1 MASLLVKKGLARLAS
16 SGAMA
21 AFLLACF
28 VTLGIIY
35 AFQNPLFSK
44 PDETN
49 HLAYVKYLKTN
60 LSLPGVNPALV
71 QRAADRAV
79 YPEAHQPP
87 LYYLVVAVA
96 TIPLSAS
103 NDVASFDSN
112 PHFLS
117 TEIGNKT
124 GLVPIYPRAPLSA
137 DALTIYVGRLV
148 SLAFGVLAGF
158 YAYLAAK
165 ELLPEPAALLALAI
179 FCFNPQYLFTS
190 TAFGNDSA
198 VAAFSALVL
207 FLALRAARRGFTAQ
221 RGALL
226 GTALGLATLSKL
238 SGLALSVAVPAA
250 LAYDLRQ
257 HRQPKRSIAG
267 AGAFGLL
274 LVLLTG
280 WWFLRNYF
288 IYGDAF
294 AAGNILSYV
303 GPRSTPFSLGDLEQI
318 LVYAWKSYWLDFSA
332 GGLAFADSGIYLG
345 FSMVVLCGLAGTV
358 LAYKNQPQIRPFLL
372 LLVLPIAAVLVSYLA
387 LTAQTRLILGGG
399 RLLFPAASGIAV
411 LLALGLASIVP
422 TAKAQAW
429 LTAGL
434 TLALMAFAFFSP
446 LYYIPQAY
454 PKATILAKLDEG
466 HPRHRT
472 TAHFG
477 DKIQL
482 IGYNVNPERRIITGE
497 SLKVALYWQALG
509 MPERNYSVFL
519 QLLGKDCDPN
529 DVLVSEDTFP
539 AYGSFPT
546 SQWRAGELVADQYAL
561 KVPPGIK
568 SLQQARLVLG
578 MYDFG
583 TKSRLPISMAQPGQV
598 SDFMTIGRFGL
609 APRTSAKVP
618 EEHRLAEEMRV
629 GDLATL
635 VGRKV
640 EVAPLAGSYRLSVR
654 LYWQARARTQE
665 DYAIFVHVNDSLGHL
680 VAQHDGDPRGGCFP
694 TSLWEPGDM
703 IVDDHQVDLSVDR
716 PAPELQIMV
725 GLYDRNTLSRLPAF
739 DGRGRRYAN
748 DALPIDVVMIKRNEL
763 ER

>member
-1 MASLLVKKGLARLAS
+1 MVSLLVKKGLTRLAS

-28 VTLGIIY
+28 IALGLVY
-35 AFQNPLFSK
+35 TFQNPLFSK
-44 PDETN
+44 PNETD
-49 HLAYVKYLKTN
+49 HLAYVQFLQTN
-60 LSLPGVNPALV
+60 LSLPGLNPALV

-87 LYYLVVAVA
+87 LYYLVVAAA
-96 TIPLSAS
+96 TFPLGAN
-103 NDVASFDSN
+103 NDIASFSSN

-137 DALTIYVGRLV
+137 DVLTIYVGRLV
-148 SLAFGVLAGF
+148 SLAFGALAAF

-165 ELLPEPAALLALAI
+165 ELLPEAAALLALAI
-179 FCFNPQYLFTS
+179 FLFNPQYLFTS

-198 VAAFSALVL
+198 VATFSALVL
-207 FLALRAARRGFTAQ
+207 FLALRAAQRGFTTQ

-226 GTALGLATLSKL
+226 GIALGLATLSKL
-238 SGLALSVAVPAA
+238 SGLALLVAVPVA

-274 LVLLTG
+274 LMLLTG
-280 WWFLRNYF
+280 WWFLRNYI

-294 AAGNILSYV
+294 ATGNILSYI
-303 GPRSTPFSLGDLEQI
+303 GPRPTPFGLGDLEQI
-318 LVYAWKSYWLDFSA
+318 LVYVWKSYWLDFSA
-332 GGLAFADSGIYLG
+332 GSLAFADSALYLG
-345 FSMVVLCGLAGTV
+345 FGILVLCGLTGAI
-358 LAYKNQPQIRPFLL
+358 LACKSQPQIRPFLL
-372 LLVLPIAAVLVSYLA
+372 LLVLPMAAVLVSYLT

-399 RLLFPAASGIAV
+399 RLLFPAASGIAI

-429 LTAGL
+429 LTVGL
-434 TLALMAFAFFSP
+434 TLALIAFAFFSP

-454 PKATILAKLDEG
+454 PKPTILAKLDEG

-482 IGYNVNPERRIITGE
+482 MGYNVSPERRIIPGGNLRVT
-497 SLKVALYWQALG
+497 LYWQALG
-509 MPERNYSVFL
+509 MPERDYSVFL

-546 SQWRAGELVADQYAL
+546 SQWRAGELVADQYVL

-568 SLQQARLVLG
+568 SLQEARLVIG

-598 SDFMTIGRFGL
+598 TDFMTISRFGL
-609 APRTSAKVP
+609 APQTSAKVP
-618 EEHRLAEEMRV
+618 EDHRLAEEMRV
-629 GDLATL
+629 GDLAAL

-665 DYAIFVHVNDSLGHL
+665 DYAVFLHVNDSRGHL
-680 VAQHDGDPRGGCFP
+680 VAQHDGDPGGGCFP
-694 TSLWEPGDM
+694 TSLWEPGDV
-703 IVDDHQVDLSVDR
+703 IVDDHQVDLKLLNNDCLSW
-716 PAPELQIMV
+716 
-725 GLYDRNTLSRLPAF
+725 GLDKF
-739 DGRGRRYAN
+739 G
-748 DALPIDVVMIKRNEL
+748 
-763 ER
+763 